1 MKLTKDE
8 AAVLCQALNIAK
20 YELNEKVLDHARS
33 LGISSM
39 RAFDDLETRLN
50 DFSNDKRRT
59 GRKSQNSFTDI
70 LKRFISKL

>member
-8 AAVLCQALNIAK
+8 AAVLCQALHECK
-20 YELNEKVLDHARS
+20 YQLNEKVQDHARS

-39 RAFDDLETRLN
+39 RAFEDLETRLN

-70 LKRFISKL
+70 LKRFISNL